1 MLLVL
6 LLAVVTAV
14 GIDVVTLL
22 SLSNDVAVDT
32 LAVPPVLAAAAV
44 VVVDDV
50 VVGVVVAVVIVVI
63 VVIVAAWGTDTCT
76 ASFCSCVSARACWSF
91 GPRSRVQALSVFIEF
106 TAFLAYRINL
116 GIDLGFVGGSFGQLS
131 SPPRT
136 FHLRSNSPSVFGLGI
151 VNTVSALTVGQSRRG
166 MWFGA

>member
-63 VVIVAAWGTDTCT
+63 VAAWGTDTCT
-76 ASFCSCVSARACWSF
+76 SSFCSCVGARACWVLGREVS
-91 GPRSRVQALSVFIEF
+91 GPLFRVQALNALIDFTVF
-106 TAFLAYRINL
+106 LVYRINL
-116 GIDLGFVGGSFGQLS
+116 LIDLGFVGGSFGQLS

-136 FHLRSNSPSVFGLGI
+136 LHLRPNYP
-151 VNTVSALTVGQSRRG
+151 
-166 MWFGA
+166 